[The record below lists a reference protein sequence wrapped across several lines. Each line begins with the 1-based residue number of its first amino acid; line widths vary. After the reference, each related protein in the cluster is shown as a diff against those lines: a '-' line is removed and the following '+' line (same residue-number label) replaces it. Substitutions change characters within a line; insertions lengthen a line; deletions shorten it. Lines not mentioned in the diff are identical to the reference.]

1 MAKLK
6 KGILGP
12 ISGKLGPV
20 TGGTWKG
27 IPYLRESTDPAK
39 LKDRS
44 AAQIANQEKFKFGNE
59 WLVPFHPYISVGYM
73 PLATVRTAISAAF
86 SANYNSVISGTWPD
100 LVFNYSKLLISKGNL
115 PVLQNL
121 EVALIADDRLEFT
134 WQNIPHKHASYND
147 QLIVVAYSH
156 ELGVADGVIG
166 SALRR
171 DQQYTFKFTDILKGR
186 ALEIYVGLISMN
198 RKKAADSVYL
208 GRIEP

>member
-27 IPYLRESTDPAK
+27 IPYLRENTDPAK

-44 AAQIANQEKFKFGNE
+44 PAQIANQERFKFANE
-59 WLVPFHPYISVGYM
+59 WLVPFHPFISVGYM

-86 SANYNSVISGTWPD
+86 SANYNAVISGTWPD
-100 LVFNYSKLLISKGNL
+100 LVFNYNNLLISKGDLYGLTN
-115 PVLQNL
+115 P
-121 EVALIADDRLEFT
+121 EVALVAADQLEFN
-134 WQNIPHKHASYND
+134 WQNLPHKHALYND

-156 ELGVADGVIG
+156 ELGMADGSIG
-166 SALRR
+166 AAMRR
-171 DQQYTFKFTDILKGR
+171 DGHHIFKFNPVLMGK

>member
-27 IPYLRESTDPAK
+27 IPYLRENTDPSK
-39 LKDRS
+39 LKNRS
-44 AAQIANQEKFKFGNE
+44 AAQIANQEKFKFANE
-59 WLVPFHPYISVGYM
+59 WMIPLHPFISVGYM

-86 SANYNSVISGTWPD
+86 SANYNSVISGTWPN
-100 LVFNYSKLLISKGNL
+100 LVFDYSKLMISKGNL
-115 PVLQNL
+115 PGLLNPQVTL
-121 EVALIADDRLEFT
+121 VANDQLEFK
-134 WQNIPHKHASYND
+134 WQSLPHKYSLYND
-147 QLIVVAYSH
+147 QLIVVVYSH
-156 ELGVADGVIG
+156 ELGVADGFVG
-166 SALRR
+166 MAMRR
-171 DQQYTFKFTDILKGR
+171 DEQHTFKFLDILKGK

-198 RKKAADSVYL
+198 RKKAANSIYL

>member
-1 MAKLK
+1 MAKLN

-59 WLVPFHPYISVGYM
+59 WLIPFHPYISVGYM

-115 PVLQNL
+115 PALTNP
-121 EVALIADDRLEFT
+121 EVALIADDQLEFT
-134 WQNIPHKHASYND
+134 WQNIPNKYASYND
-147 QLIVVAYSH
+147 QLIVVVYSH
-156 ELGVADGVIG
+156 ELGVADGFIG

-171 DQQYTFKFTDILKGR
+171 DQQYTFKFTDILKGK
-186 ALEIYVGLISMN
+186 ALEIYVGLIAMN
-198 RKKAADSVYL
+198 RKKAANSIYL